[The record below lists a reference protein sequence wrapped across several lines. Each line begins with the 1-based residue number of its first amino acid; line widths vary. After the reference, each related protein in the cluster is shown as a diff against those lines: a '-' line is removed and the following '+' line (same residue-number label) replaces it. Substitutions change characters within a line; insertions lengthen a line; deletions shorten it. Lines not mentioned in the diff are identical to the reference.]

1 MNKNNKKFVIIDGN
15 ALIHRSFHALPTS
28 LSTKDGV
35 VVNAVYGF
43 TSFILKAFIEL
54 NPEFVVLTLDRPA
67 PTFRHEEYT
76 GYKATRVKAPD
87 ELYEQIPLVKQIAQ
101 ALDIPIYEKDGF
113 EADDLIGTLATK
125 AEEETDWQNIIITGD
140 MDTLQL
146 ISDRTLVYAMG
157 RGLSESKLYNRQAVQ
172 EKYGISPEQVIDYK
186 AIKGDPSDNIP
197 GVKGLGDKG
206 ASTLLQ
212 QFQNLEGIYKAV
224 ENNSDKI
231 KERTKK
237 LLTDDKDSAFLSR
250 RLATIEKNVPLEI
263 NWDDFQLN
271 SFNLKQAQELFLHF
285 EFKSLLNKLE
295 QVKNLKPSLSPSTTS
310 TPPMQT
316 EVKVILIDTKTK
328 ADKFLKQCL
337 AQKELAFQICSH
349 NTQDKLELQG
359 VAFTWQK
366 EQSYYLPINSTT
378 NQPNNLF
385 SQINPEQTN
394 QFALSY
400 FKQIME
406 NENIIKYGHDLK
418 NTLKVCHKYQIFPLN
433 LSFDTLIAS
442 YLLHPER
449 HQHLL
454 QNLAIQEL
462 SLNNTD
468 LAINQDK
475 DKIEDLNIAH
485 QTSNYEATWIWQL
498 QKILFQ
504 KLKEKKLLSLFQEL
518 ELPLISILNKM
529 EETGIILDPQPL
541 KKLAIDLNER
551 IKKISNQIYQLANQE
566 FNINSPK
573 QLQEILFNSLK
584 INNKGLK
591 KTKTGISTA
600 DDELNKI
607 KDKHE
612 IIALI
617 QSYRELSKLNNTY
630 VLSLPNLISPT
641 DGRIHSTF
649 NQSVTAT
656 GRLSSTE
663 PNLQNIPTRT
673 PEGRLIRSAFKAK
686 DGYKLLGLDYSQI
699 ELRLAAHL
707 SQDQKMIAAFQQGAD
722 IHSATAAAINKLALE
737 KIDASMRRA
746 AKAINFGILY
756 GQGPHGLSQN
766 ANISYP
772 EAQAFIQRYF
782 EVYPDIKKMMD
793 KNIKAA
799 YERGF
804 AETIFHRRRPLPELN
819 SDRPQLR
826 KAAERMAINMP
837 IQGSA
842 ADMIKKAM
850 IEIDKLIKN
859 VPEEIR
865 LLLQIHDELIFEV
878 REDKLEQYS
887 KLISQIMSNVITLS
901 VPIIVEMAS
910 GKTWDDLK

>member
-1 MNKNNKKFVIIDGN
+1 MQKNTKKFVIIDGN

-28 LSTKDGV
+28 LTTKDGMI
-35 VVNAVYGF
+35 VNAVYGF

-54 NPEFVVLTLDRPA
+54 KPEFVVLTLDRPA
-67 PTFRHEEYT
+67 PTFRHEEYAD
-76 GYKATRVKAPD
+76 YKATRVKAPD
-87 ELYEQIPLVKQIAQ
+87 ELYEQIPLVKQLAQ
-101 ALDIPIYEKDGF
+101 VLDIPIYEKDGF

-125 AEEETDWQNIIITGD
+125 SEQETDWQNIIITGD

-146 ISDRTLVYAMG
+146 ISDRTFVYAMG
-157 RGLSESKLYNRQAVQ
+157 RGLSESKLYDRQAVQ

-212 QFQNLEGIYKAV
+212 QFQNLEGIYEAL
-224 ENNSDKI
+224 ENNDDQI

-237 LLTDDKDSAFLSR
+237 LLTADKESAFLSR

-263 NWDDFQLN
+263 NWSSFQLN
-271 SFNLKQAQELFLHF
+271 SFDLKKAQELFVHF

-295 QVKNLKPSLSPSTTS
+295 QVKNLQQSQDLVITS
-310 TPPMQT
+310 TPPTKT
-316 EVKVILIDTKTK
+316 EIKVILIDDQAK

-337 AQKELAFQICSH
+337 KQKEIAFQICVC
-349 NTQDKLELQG
+349 NVQDKQEIQG
-359 VAFTWQK
+359 IALAWQK
-366 EQSYYLPINSTT
+366 DQSYYLPIKNTT
-378 NQPNNLF
+378 DTPNNLF
-385 SQINPEQTN
+385 SQISPESAN
-394 QFALSY
+394 LSFLSY

-406 NENIIKYGHDLK
+406 NENIAKYGHDLK
-418 NTLKVCHKYQIFPLN
+418 NTLKICHQYQIFPLN

-449 HQHLL
+449 HRHLL

-462 SLNNTD
+462 SLN
-468 LAINQDK
+468 INVTIDQDK
-475 DKIEDLNIAH
+475 NKTDDLNTTH
-485 QTSNYEATWIWQL
+485 QTSSYEAAWIWQL
-498 QKILFQ
+498 QNVLLN
-504 KLKEKKLLSLFQEL
+504 KLKEKKLFPLFQKL
-518 ELPLISILNKM
+518 ELPLIPILNKM
-529 EETGIILDPQPL
+529 EEAGIILDPKPL

-551 IKKISNQIYQLANQE
+551 IKKISNQIYQLAGKE

-573 QLQEILFNSLK
+573 QLQEILFTALQ
-584 INNKGLK
+584 INTKGLK

-607 KDKHE
+607 KDQHE
-612 IIALI
+612 IITLI
-617 QSYRELSKLNNTY
+617 QSHRELSKLNNTY
-630 VLSLPNLISPT
+630 VLSLPNLISQK

-649 NQSVTAT
+649 NQSITAT

-686 DGYKLLGLDYSQI
+686 EGYKLLGLDYSQI

-707 SQDQKMIAAFQQGAD
+707 SQDKKMIEAFQRGAD

-737 KIDASMRRA
+737 KIDSTMRRA

-766 ANISYP
+766 ANISYA

-782 EVYPDIKKMMD
+782 EVYPEIKKMMD
-793 KNIKAA
+793 QNIKAA
-799 YERGF
+799 YNQGF

-819 SDRPQLR
+819 SDRPQIR

-850 IEIDKLIKN
+850 IEIDQLIKHHSD
-859 VPEEIR
+859 EIQ

-887 KLISQIMSNVITLS
+887 KIISQVMSNVITLS
-901 VPIIVEMAS
+901 VPIVVESAS
-910 GKTWDDLK
+910 GDNWNDLK